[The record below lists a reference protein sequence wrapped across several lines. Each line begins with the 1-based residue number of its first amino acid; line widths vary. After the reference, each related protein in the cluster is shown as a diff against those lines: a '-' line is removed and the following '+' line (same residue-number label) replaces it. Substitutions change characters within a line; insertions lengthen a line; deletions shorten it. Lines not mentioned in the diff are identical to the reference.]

1 MVGRSGLS
9 LGSPS
14 RNDVGGERR
23 PAKPERKNTEA
34 CLYLVRLWG
43 AQAVCTPGTLA
54 GTSPELVP
62 SCLARACQPH
72 CTPAAPA
79 PGVPSSPPPLQ
90 YSEARGWLKEKAH
103 LSCGVVAKG
112 VLGMGGPEVI
122 SIADNRFFWVSLLFC
137 SHHFLSS
144 CWPPPHT
151 QTPFQSSGL
160 DTSRTTRHHGLVDRV
175 YRERG
180 RLGSPHR
187 RPLSVDK
194 HGRQISFS
202 RGLGWESGALLVTAG
217 PQVYLVDGTASSGWI
232 RSDPAHFPEEAVRQ
246 AEEPQASWG
255 LWGTGS
261 KDAELSTGV
270 CSLR

>member
-1 MVGRSGLS
+1 MLGPSAPLAPWPAPALS
-9 LGSPS
+9 LCRPAWPVHASHTARLLPRHLGSPA
-14 RNDVGGERR
+14 R
-23 PAKPERKNTEA
+23 PHHCSTQR
-34 CLYLVRLWG
+34 
-43 AQAVCTPGTLA
+43 PG
-54 GTSPELVP
+54 
-62 SCLARACQPH
+62 
-72 CTPAAPA
+72 
-79 PGVPSSPPPLQ
+79 
-90 YSEARGWLKEKAH
+90 GWLKEKAH
-103 LSCGVVAKG
+103 LGCGVVAKG
-112 VLGMGGPEVI
+112 VLGVGGLGVI
-122 SIADNRFFWVSLLFC
+122 SIADNCFFGVSLLFC
-137 SHHFLSS
+137 SHHFLSP

-217 PQVYLVDGTASSGWI
+217 PRVYLADGTASSGWI

-246 AEEPQASWG
+246 AEEP
-255 LWGTGS
+255 
-261 KDAELSTGV
+261 
-270 CSLR
+270 